1 MSNASP
7 WDGFGI
13 AEAQARRRR
22 SQRSIANE
30 KASFLGQQR
39 GQRNLL
45 DIQKQYTEGF
55 QPLVASFGRRGL
67 GGPNVQSGIRSRG
80 LERYAEQLQASLGQE
95 TERMNEELRGIAQ
108 DETNAQ
114 QELEDYLA
122 DLRLQKAL
130 AAMQSA
136 MNIKQFAAY

>member
-1 MSNASP
+1 MSDFSP
-7 WDGFGI
+7 WGDFGI
-13 AEAQARRRR
+13 SEAQARRRR
-22 SQRSIANE
+22 SQRTIANE
-30 KASFLGQQR
+30 QAAMLGQQR

-45 DIQKQYTEGF
+45 NIQKQYTEGF
-55 QPLVASFGRRGL
+55 QPMVAQYGRRGL
-67 GGPNVQSGIRSRG
+67 GGPNVQSGIRTRG
-80 LERYAEQLQASLGQE
+80 LEKYAEQLQADLGSE
-95 TERMNEELRGIAQ
+95 TSRMNDELRGIAQ

-122 DLRLQKAL
+122 DLRLQKAF